1 MENTNQ
7 PNDVVIFTY
16 NKINIPFA
24 LDGGPDNI
32 MINITDV
39 VKAYGKKI
47 AEWKRLPSTQE
58 YLQAVMDDMG
68 FSHIED
74 LIYSERGGANG
85 GNTWVRQIVLI
96 EIARWLDPKFAV
108 WCNKIIIQVLKERF
122 GIEIG
127 KLQNKVNDLIVEIN
141 KITFEANNLQNR
153 LNSQQPQINYYNQ
166 VLQNPEP
173 LYSTKQIVK
182 QLGIKVSYKKFTQI
196 MIDNGLVYRDNSDG
210 QIYVTANY
218 SKYNYRIAT
227 TKLCSD
233 GKFRAVNK
241 WTEAG
246 KQWIYS
252 LAMGLKLI

>member
-1 MENTNQ
+1 MNSISFNYEG
-7 PNDVVIFTY
+7 FE
-16 NKINIPFA
+16 IPFE
-24 LDGGPDNI
+24 LDSDV
-32 MINITDV
+32 MINATEMAKPFKGKTVAHFLENQQTQELINQLSIDIGIPTSELIKV
-39 VKAYGKKI
+39 VKGGVPGLQGTWMRRELAI
-47 AEWKRLPSTQE
+47 AFAMWLSAKFYSWCIRILDYILTQNVNQG
-58 YLQAVMDDMG
+58 YASRD
-68 FSHIED
+68 S
-74 LIYSERGGANG
+74 
-85 GNTWVRQIVLI
+85 
-96 EIARWLDPKFAV
+96 EIARLT
-108 WCNKIIIQVLKERF
+108 NII
-122 GIEIG
+122 
-127 KLQNKVNDLIVEIN
+127 
-141 KITFEANNLQNR
+141 
-153 LNSQQPQINYYNQ
+153 NSQQPQINYYNQ

-173 LYSTKQIVK
+173 LYSTKQLVK

-218 SKYNYRIAT
+218 SKYNYRVAT